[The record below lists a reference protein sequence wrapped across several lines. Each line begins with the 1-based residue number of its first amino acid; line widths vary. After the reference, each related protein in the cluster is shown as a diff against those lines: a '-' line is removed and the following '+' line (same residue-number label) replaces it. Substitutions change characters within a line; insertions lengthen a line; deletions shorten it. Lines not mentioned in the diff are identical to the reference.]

1 MWSYDNEYRNNNND
15 KSQSNPGDEDGK
27 DAYGFVM
34 LDGAPGLLDNDFPDS
49 HTTTTRSIEQL
60 KIKKRSML
68 TTNATVLDSTFEHA
82 EQTVYVYCNFPQQ
95 SKECQ
100 KVWYK
105 GVEDTI
111 IRLPAHIGEGP
122 YARVVS
128 FETAEPQYQLPYHHV
143 AARSLEGN
151 TSPVYKMKFGYDFH
165 LIKRD
170 DVVNMRVDFT
180 NLLGFWDDVTDEP
193 ASKRKRDAYAD
204 HLSQP
209 EWRSKIGKAKRRHA
223 ELRKRKIVGSHGTTT
238 TDMGD
243 ESRLLKKRWF
253 GKFFDWLGRLNTV
266 ENKEVGYLSV
276 AIKKTLLLFSASQGC
291 PGQTFSA
298 NMKLYLDAD
307 VEMEATYAYY
317 FSGTIV
323 PPAVT
328 GTYAFFS
335 LEASAY
341 LGLRMEGNARFQ
353 AGTGRKKLLDTIS
366 YPGLAIKGIAAVGP
380 TLDLYGEIRGI
391 VTLKGEMKASAK
403 LNFGKAE
410 VYWPQDDAASDKYQT
425 LLGVNSDPS
434 AQSKDLI
441 APTFDAKVKIDAA
454 IDILVTPEANLG
466 LRIGGKISGGSPLV
480 DAQIVGYVN
489 NTLRFHASAKGT
501 VGTNQGTTATYSYGV
516 YLLYNIGYGAYA
528 TIKFFPNWALKPR
541 NAFNPSKQF
550 TIYENSGSFLGNTKR
565 TIDAPLQLPRRG
577 LAEDWSGTELSAPN
591 LVHSTHGHSHR
602 RHVGHYKRHHPVHR
616 GEVDLSLNSSSAM
629 SMQSL
634 LGKRADNNAPS
645 SSQAVNIA
653 PLQCPPGATGQVRNP
668 DYRLNCVLFQ
678 TAQLN
683 GNGQTAPVT
692 SICPGVQGFYRG
704 RGLAN
709 SDLTLTWDKDV
720 ARANKRRDAACGRQY
735 CGVQQS
741 RLRTLIGDKTIS
753 ISCDEFP
760 FASAEEGGSYVSTLQ
775 NQPGTPSLTCV
786 PAWQNTLQGNCNKLL
801 LNGIATNVGYFER
814 QQRGDTADSWA
825 DWDGSAWLSA
835 GNLGSGPAQVTQ
847 RVARYPDQVA
857 QGSGIDTNTYNQ
869 ANGALGWMYRRNFTF
884 GLAELQSSTDGNAWT
899 AGNNPAQSW
908 TLRETGQF
916 PPGTDGHDLS
926 SIACAVNIFGQDTI
940 FR

>member
-1 MWSYDNEYRNNNND
+1 MTW
-15 KSQSNPGDEDGK
+15 G
-27 DAYGFVM
+27 
-34 LDGAPGLLDNDFPDS
+34 
-49 HTTTTRSIEQL
+49 
-60 KIKKRSML
+60 
-68 TTNATVLDSTFEHA
+68 
-82 EQTVYVYCNFPQQ
+82 
-95 SKECQ
+95 
-100 KVWYK
+100 
-105 GVEDTI
+105 
-111 IRLPAHIGEGP
+111 
-122 YARVVS
+122 
-128 FETAEPQYQLPYHHV
+128 
-143 AARSLEGN
+143 
-151 TSPVYKMKFGYDFH
+151 
-165 LIKRD
+165 
-170 DVVNMRVDFT
+170 
-180 NLLGFWDDVTDEP
+180 NLL
-193 ASKRKRDAYAD
+193 
-204 HLSQP
+204 L
-209 EWRSKIGKAKRRHA
+209 
-223 ELRKRKIVGSHGTTT
+223 
-238 TDMGD
+238 
-243 ESRLLKKRWF
+243 
-253 GKFFDWLGRLNTV
+253 
-266 ENKEVGYLSV
+266 
-276 AIKKTLLLFSASQGC
+276 
-291 PGQTFSA
+291 TFSA
-298 NMKLYLDAD
+298 
-307 VEMEATYAYY
+307 
-317 FSGTIV
+317 
-323 PPAVT
+323 
-328 GTYAFFS
+328 
-335 LEASAY
+335 
-341 LGLRMEGNARFQ
+341 Q
-353 AGTGRKKLLDTIS
+353 
-366 YPGLAIKGIAAVGP
+366 
-380 TLDLYGEIRGI
+380 
-391 VTLKGEMKASAK
+391 
-403 LNFGKAE
+403 
-410 VYWPQDDAASDKYQT
+410 
-425 LLGVNSDPS
+425 
-434 AQSKDLI
+434 
-441 APTFDAKVKIDAA
+441 
-454 IDILVTPEANLG
+454 ANLG

-668 DYRLNCVLFQ
+668 DYRRKSRPCNDLPTVSTNRCSVNCVLFQ

-786 PAWQNTLQGNCNKLL
+786 PA
-801 LNGIATNVGYFER
+801 
-814 QQRGDTADSWA
+814 
-825 DWDGSAWLSA
+825 
-835 GNLGSGPAQVTQ
+835 
-847 RVARYPDQVA
+847 
-857 QGSGIDTNTYNQ
+857 
-869 ANGALGWMYRRNFTF
+869 
-884 GLAELQSSTDGNAWT
+884 
-899 AGNNPAQSW
+899 
-908 TLRETGQF
+908 
-916 PPGTDGHDLS
+916 
-926 SIACAVNIFGQDTI
+926 
-940 FR
+940 